1 MHEKEMQMLVDKRKK
16 WINMLLHFGC
26 YPDDFDDIIQ
36 DMYIKVFER
45 LNEGGDIKYNDDS
58 INYYYIFKI
67 LRSLFVNMKRR
78 EKNTIIVDLD
88 YLYKIESD
96 QANTETYLKI
106 EDELKTMYW
115 YDRKIFEI
123 ITEGESISKL
133 SRKTGISY
141 HSLYKTFKKV
151 KNKIKRLL

>member
-1 MHEKEMQMLVDKRKK
+1 MSKELNLIFKKHQTWVD
-16 WINMLLHFGC
+16 IVSSFGVSKETAE
-26 YPDDFDDIIQ
+26 DITQ
-36 DMYIKVFER
+36 EMYIKIHKSI
-45 LNEGGDIKYNDDS
+45 LKNGTDIMYDKEA

>member
-16 WINMLLHFGC
+16 WINILYHFGC
-26 YPDDFDDIIQ
+26 EPKDVDDILQ
-36 DMYIKVFER
+36 DMYLKVFEK
-45 LNEGGDIKYNDDS
+45 LNEGSNINYKDDS

-67 LRSLFVNMKRR
+67 LRSIFVNMKRK

-88 YLYKIESD
+88 YLSKIEGD

-106 EDELKTMYW
+106 EGELKTMYW

-123 ITEGESISKL
+123 ITEGESISTL

-141 HSLYKTFKKV
+141 YSLYKTFKKV
-151 KNKIKRLL
+151 KKKIKRLL